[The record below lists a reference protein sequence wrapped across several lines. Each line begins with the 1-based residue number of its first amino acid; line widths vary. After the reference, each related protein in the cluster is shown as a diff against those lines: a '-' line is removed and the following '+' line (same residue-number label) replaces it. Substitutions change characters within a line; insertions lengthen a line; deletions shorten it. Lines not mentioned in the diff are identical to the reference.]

1 MITNWLGNWKDTQ
14 VLQASAGYDQAPKID
29 LSNRGRYFF
38 GTHCAACHTIGHGD
52 KIGPDLQGVA
62 NIRDHAWLARFIST
76 PDKMLQ
82 EKDPVATALFEKYK
96 RVIMPNL
103 SLQPD
108 DLEDL
113 IKFLE
118 TQSVAPDKAAA
129 EPAKSSAVRT
139 EPGQPMQ

>member
-1 MITNWLGNWKDTQ
+1 MTSPM
-14 VLQASAGYDQAPKID
+14 V
-29 LSNRGRYFF
+29 
-38 GTHCAACHTIGHGD
+38 
-52 KIGPDLQGVA
+52 
-62 NIRDHAWLARFIST
+62 ARFIST

-118 TQSVAPDKAAA
+118 TQSVAPDKTAA

-139 EPGQPMQ
+139 EPGQPMR